1 MAEGRDLPIAV
12 IVERE
17 GLGDALLKLPLLRAI
32 ARGFPGRPIWWIANF
47 QSAMADTLR
56 PYTASLV
63 AEVRTHQQITKPFW
77 RVIPKLR
84 AYPPFS
90 LVFDTRGRVM
100 TVWAARVFL
109 DCREYYCC
117 IPGYLFAHRRP
128 AGRWKRPRHIGERA
142 LSMAGAALQ
151 GPADYSGRLECG
163 EAARAAARALLPEG
177 KTYVGL
183 AVGSREARKNWPLPR
198 YAALARALIER
209 GRVPVLLVGPQ
220 EREIAEEIRGLAPG
234 AIAVDFNGLDPKP
247 AIGEL
252 DGAIAVAER
261 LAVVV
266 ANDSGLGHLFGS
278 AGRPIVS
285 LFGPTDPR
293 RWAPFAPARRI
304 VRAQDFGGQEMKAI
318 PEAAVLKS
326 VDDLLASPPHQV

>member
-1 MAEGRDLPIAV
+1 MRPDARPIAV

-17 GLGDALLKLPLLRAI
+17 GLGDALLKLPLLRAL
-32 ARGFPGRPIWWIANF
+32 AHGFPGRPIWWLANF
-47 QSAMADTLR
+47 QSAMADALR

-63 AEVRTHQQITKPFW
+63 AEVRTHQAITKPFW

-90 LVFDTRGRVM
+90 LVFDTRGRVT
-100 TVWAARVFL
+100 TVWTARTFL
-109 DCREYYCC
+109 NCREYYCC
-117 IPGYLFAHRRP
+117 IPAYLFAHRRP
-128 AGRWKRPRHIGERA
+128 PGRWARPRHIGERA
-142 LSMAGAALQ
+142 LSMAEAALQ
-151 GPADYSGRLECG
+151 GAADYSGKLECG
-163 EAARAAARALLPEG
+163 EAARAAARALLPDG
-177 KTYVGL
+177 RSYVGL

-198 YAALARALIER
+198 YAALARLLLR
-209 GRVPVLLVGPQ
+209 HGHVPVLLVGPQ
-220 EREIAEEIRGLAPG
+220 ERAMAEEVRSLAPG
-234 AIAVDFNGLDPKP
+234 AIAVDFNSLDPRP

-261 LAVVV
+261 LAVLV

-278 AGRPIVS
+278 AGRPVVS

-304 VRAQDFGGQEMKAI
+304 LRTQDYGGEAMEAI
-318 PEAAVLKS
+318 PERAVMAAVAE
-326 VDDLLASPPHQV
+326 LLAENKPSA